1 MSVDDTSPCPLC
13 GDTKLRAEALR
24 IQGALDIL
32 GIIKRTCAED
42 RSINLETLLDTTVGK
57 LVVDGSLV
65 SKLLW
70 ECQIKHIEPGKGR
83 RRVFGAR
90 KKPDWGKDQDSS
102 GSEGD
107 ALIDKGRCGR
117 CKGECPEAWIDKC
130 NGKGKG
136 VEFFDSQALRERLN
150 KQTYRVYSRQTYH

>member
-1 MSVDDTSPCPLC
+1 M
-13 GDTKLRAEALR
+13 R

-57 LVVDGSLV
+57 LAVDGSLV

-83 RRVFGAR
+83 RRVFCAR
-90 KKPDWGKDQDSS
+90 KKPDWGKGKYQDST
-102 GSEGD
+102 GSEDD

-130 NGKGKG
+130 NGNGKG
-136 VEFFDSQALRERLN
+136 GEFFDSQAMRVKAKTNYIPRLLE
-150 KQTYRVYSRQTYH
+150 TDIPLMDRFD